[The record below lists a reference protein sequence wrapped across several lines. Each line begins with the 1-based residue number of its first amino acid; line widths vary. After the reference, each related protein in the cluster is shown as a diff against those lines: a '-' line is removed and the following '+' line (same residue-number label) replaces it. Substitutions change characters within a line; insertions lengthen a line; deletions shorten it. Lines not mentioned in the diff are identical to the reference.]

1 MTGSGINSRALRK
14 EDKRFLT
21 GAGRY
26 VDDLNRSGQ
35 AHTVFVRSPHAHA
48 ELGAIDASL
57 APQAVWRAIQAQAAE

>member
-1 MTGSGINSRALRK
+1 MTESGISARAPRK
-14 EDKRFLT
+14 DDKRFLT

-26 VDDLNRSGQ
+26 VDDLNRPGQ